1 MLKVLGTKVTMCPV
15 FSGEGSSGAYLHD
28 RRGGTVI
35 LSGTGREDSV
45 PPDMYGRLTADL
57 RTAGCTV
64 VVDLAGERLNGV
76 LEGTRSRDAC

>member
-1 MLKVLGTKVTMCPV
+1 M
-15 FSGEGSSGAYLHD
+15 
-28 RRGGTVI
+28 I

-76 LEGTRSRDAC
+76 LEGNRSRDAC